1 LNTTEQLRNYG
12 IASSNIRALG
22 SSASPELL
30 DYLDLVEPR
39 RELTITPDGVAENL
53 GRPLLFFVNES
64 KLATDPAKQEA
75 ELNQLRRSLACRGER
90 TYLARILPGELKVV
104 PASLA
109 DQTPNWQIYQAG
121 TSEAITF
128 FSRLALGNYDGL
140 GEPRNTDFVFDKMFE
155 LLSQSAEVLA
165 GVLNKADVLSLIGRA
180 LFFRF
185 LSDRQIVIP
194 DNKAAIAP
202 EASEIYASFD
212 TPRNAAAT
220 CSWLDRTFNGDF
232 LPLSGSGDVE
242 FFKRAELVTDGA
254 LFTHLG
260 AIVRAAQYVGAG
272 YQLSLPWAAFDFAH
286 IPVGLL
292 SQVYEAFC
300 RKWDPTSRETSV
312 HYTPRNIAAT
322 LVSEAFDGL
331 ADAHR
336 AKILDPACGA
346 GVFLV
351 IAFRWLYRQRWM
363 KEGKRPNTKAIRNI
377 LETQLVGFDI
387 SDYALRLA
395 ALSLYLTAI
404 ELDPHPLPPESLR
417 FNEVRN
423 KVLFNHRRPDVDPE
437 TGPVIGSLGTHL
449 GNQFEREFDLVIG
462 NPPWKSL
469 EEKYKPLAE
478 EFTAVSRSVIDRMG
492 DGEAAIKYQN
502 PDNAPDLPFLWKSTE
517 WCKPNGRIAMALP
530 ARILL
535 KQEQV
540 PQVARETL
548 FRLVEI
554 TGIINGSNLA
564 DTRVWPNMNQPFML
578 LFAINR
584 RSKVDHVLRF
594 VTSHYDAALNRRGEV
609 RIDSKSSQSIEMSST
624 FDEPWLWKA
633 LTVGTALDVEVIRK
647 VKSASPDAKNI
658 DWKNGYQIAAKQE
671 KRPQQ
676 DASFLHG
683 LPNLDSTDLFRF
695 VVNAEELDSFSR
707 ETLLYPRKRE
717 IYRAPLVLVNATPGE
732 HRERGRALLAF
743 SDVVYNESF
752 NGYSAADRDDGN
764 LAVRYLHLFVHSN
777 LWAHYSLMVSAEFGA
792 ERRKFQ
798 KGDLSDCPII
808 PTEALSEDQQKT
820 VIRLSMRLEKF
831 ENKSADQTI
840 FREIDLFFGELYGLD
855 QLDLDVIDDTL
866 SVESPFQDA
875 RRNACRSPT
884 PSEREAFRRRLES
897 VIRPFFR
904 VLGKE
909 PRVTVWKPV
918 ERVLRD
924 KAPFGIAFISHKDG
938 VTSEP
943 ETLFEETILDLAEN
957 TGSTRIIQEMNLGL
971 VVGILNQ
978 YRYWTPSRARL
989 LGAEI
994 VGQHMGPFEN

>member
-12 IASSNIRALG
+12 IASGNIRSLG
-22 SSASPELL
+22 SSSSPELI

-39 RELTITPDGVAENL
+39 RELTVTLDGVAENL

-64 KLATDPAKQEA
+64 KLASDPSKQES
-75 ELNQLRRSLACRGER
+75 ELKQLRRSLACRGER

-104 PASLA
+104 PTSLSE
-109 DQTPNWQIYQAG
+109 QTPNWQIYNAG
-121 TSEAITF
+121 TSEALTF
-128 FSRLALGNYDGL
+128 FSRLALGKFDGL
-140 GEPRNTDFVFDKMFE
+140 GEPSKTDFVFDKMFE
-155 LLSQSAEVLA
+155 LLKQSAEVLA
-165 GVLNKADVLSLIGRA
+165 AELDKSDVLSLVGRA

-185 LSDRQIVIP
+185 LCDRQIVTEG
-194 DNKAAIAP
+194 NKAAIAP

-212 TPRNAAAT
+212 TPQNAAAT
-220 CSWLDRTFNGDF
+220 CNWLDRTFNGDF
-232 LPLSGSGDVE
+232 LPLSKNGNVE
-242 FFKRAELVTDGA
+242 FFKRADLLTDGA

-260 AIVRAAQYVGAG
+260 AIVRAAQHIGAG
-272 YQLSLPWAAFDFAH
+272 YQLSFPWAAFDFAH

-300 RKWDPTSRETSV
+300 RKWDPTSKETSV

-322 LVSEAFDGL
+322 LVGEAFDGL
-331 ADAHR
+331 ADAYD

-351 IAFRWLYRQRWM
+351 IAFRWLYRHRWM
-363 KEGKRPNTKAIRNI
+363 KQGRRPNTKAIRNI

-404 ELDPHPLPPESLR
+404 ELDPHPLPPEALR
-417 FNEVRN
+417 FNELRN
-423 KVLFNHRRPDVDPE
+423 KVLFNHRRHNIDPE
-437 TGPVIGSLGTHL
+437 TGPVIGSLGSHL
-449 GNQFEREFDLVIG
+449 GNQFDGKFDLVIG

-478 EFTAVSRSVIDRMG
+478 EFTAVSRSVIDRRG
-492 DGEAAIKYQN
+492 DRETSAKYQN
-502 PDNAPDLPFLWKSTE
+502 PDNAPDLPFLWRSTE
-517 WCKPNGRIAMALP
+517 WCKSDGRIAMALP

-540 PQVARETL
+540 PQFARETL
-548 FRLVEI
+548 FRFIEV

-584 RSKVDHVLRF
+584 HSKAGHMSRF
-594 VTSHYDAALNRRGEV
+594 VTSHYDPALNRKGEI
-609 RIDSKSSQSIEMSST
+609 RIDSKSSENIEIEST
-624 FDEPWLWKA
+624 FEEAWLWKA

-647 VKSASPDAKNI
+647 LKSFIPDAWSI
-658 DWKNGYQIAAKQE
+658 DWKNGYQVAETQDKN
-671 KRPQQ
+671 RQ
-676 DASFLHG
+676 DASPLHG
-683 LPNLDSTDLFRF
+683 LPNLDSTSLFHF
-695 VVNAEELDSFSR
+695 VVRTDNLERFGRA
-707 ETLLYPRKRE
+707 TLHRTRKRE
-717 IYRAPLVLVNATPGE
+717 IYRAPLVLVNVTPGE
-732 HRERGRALLAF
+732 HRENGRALLAF
-743 SDVVYNESF
+743 SDVAYNESF
-752 NGYSAADRDDGN
+752 NGFSAADLDDAN

-777 LWAHYSLMVSAEFGA
+777 LWTHYSLMVSAEFGA

-798 KGDLSDCPII
+798 KGDLADFPII
-808 PTEALSEDQQKT
+808 PIEALSEDQRTT
-820 VIRLSMRLEKF
+820 VIQLSTRLERF
-831 ENKSADQTI
+831 EDEPTDRTI

-855 QLDLDVIDDTL
+855 QLDLEVVDDTL
-866 SVESPFQDA
+866 RVESPFQDA
-875 RRNACRSPT
+875 RRNACRSPS
-884 PSEREAFRRRLES
+884 PSEREGFRRRLES

-918 ERVLRD
+918 EKFLRN
-924 KAPFGIAFISHKDG
+924 KAPFGLALISDKNG
-938 VTSEP
+938 ITTEP
-943 ETLFEETILDLAEN
+943 NAHFEELILDLAEN
-957 TGSTRIIQEMNLGL
+957 TGSTRIIHEMNREL

-994 VGQHMGPFEN
+994 VRQHMGPFEN